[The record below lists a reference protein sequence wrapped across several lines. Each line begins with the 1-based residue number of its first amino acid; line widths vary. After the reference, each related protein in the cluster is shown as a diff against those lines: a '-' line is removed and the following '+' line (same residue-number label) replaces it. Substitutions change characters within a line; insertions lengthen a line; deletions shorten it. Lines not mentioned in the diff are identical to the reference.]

1 VTGCGCLLLIAALV
15 GLIVFLIF
23 GSTDPG
29 EPIETAVALLITA
42 WLLRR
47 ARSAH
52 AKQMSAAKAARLWQR
67 QALVPGRRA
76 LVRARDS

>member
-29 EPIETAVALLITA
+29 EPVESAVALLLVL
-42 WLLRR
+42 WLG
-47 ARSAH
+47 
-52 AKQMSAAKAARLWQR
+52 QR
-67 QALVPGRRA
+67 QALMPRRRA
-76 LVRARDS
+76 LVRARDA